1 MTMRA
6 LFDIQPL
13 LNHLVPGNLIL
24 TPNQRLASKILQAHE
39 QHQLQN
45 TDFWLTPQVLALDTW
60 MKQSWLELLDSAHP
74 MGHHTLLLSPAQEHC
89 VWQDIIENNPL
100 DIPLLRPHATAEVI
114 QQAYKNCQLWALNFD
129 TEEFDGTTESQFF
142 RDAAQQ
148 FQIHCQNNGQLS
160 QTDLPAILSDAFNQH
175 LLPPLNNIILV
186 GFDAIAPQH
195 QTLLNSA
202 TDSLFEHPIPPQ
214 DAQPIKLAVA
224 SADQEI
230 IQAAHWCRNLLENED
245 NPRIGLIVENL
256 AQHRQAIENVLV
268 RLLQP
273 HYLTPGTARYVQPFN
288 FSAGRPLD
296 QAPVIQHGLRLLK
309 LIAGHAEFNDAINLL
324 RSPFTLHDPQEIDLR
339 SIAEQQLRRF
349 PSPEITLSQLRLA
362 LEYAET
368 KLGRST
374 TKPLET
380 PENPAPSDTGTE
392 TATCCEAQSLSQ
404 RLLQLGTQ
412 LREQKS
418 LHQKQ
423 RPSQWANQIIT
434 WLEQLGWPGGRR
446 LDSVEYQQITTWYE
460 SLEQLGQLDPIQGNI
475 SLTQFIETLNRHT
488 QKTAF
493 QAKTNDSP
501 IQILGTLEAAG
512 LSFTHVWLTG
522 FNNKNW
528 PPSPAPNP
536 FIPISLQIKNNLP
549 RASSERELLIAQSIS
564 YKLSHSAPHVIA
576 SYYLMDDDVPC
587 DCSPLFSDFEEAGES
602 FTINTT
608 PINTTTINTTPINP
622 QKESSST
629 LEHYSDEL
637 APAVPP
643 NSAIRGGAGVLKN
656 QAACPS
662 RAFAIHRLH
671 ANRLEIPG
679 VGLSK
684 QLRGILL
691 HAIMASIWNQL
702 QTSEALA
709 QQNDEQ
715 LNALIHESIQHN
727 ILHLKKQAPNSLGER
742 FWDIEQQRLFEQV
755 ALWFQHERQ
764 RPPFE
769 VLAHEKATAIN
780 IAGLELNLII
790 DRIDRAFH
798 PDKNGEQLI
807 LVDYKT
813 GHPSLAQWESERPDD
828 PQLPLYT
835 LALEPEPDQPDSL
848 KSDQENA
855 SVAAIAFGQI
865 NVENST
871 LQGVGESG
879 LNIDGITTH
888 DKIRKTQF
896 ESWQQA
902 KTFWREQLTHLAQ
915 EFAQG
920 IARVDPKG
928 NTTCTYCNLQS
939 FCRINDS
946 ISSTKDEGS
955 AYS

>member
-1 MTMRA
+1 MRP

-13 LNHLVPGNLIL
+13 LAHIAPGNLIL
-24 TPNQRLASKILQAHE
+24 TPNQRLTSKILQAYE
-39 QHQLQN
+39 QQQIQHAE
-45 TDFWLTPQVLALDTW
+45 FWLTPQVLALDTW
-60 MKQSWLELLDSAHP
+60 IKENWLALLDSGHP
-74 MGHHTLLLSPAQEHC
+74 LGHHSLLLSPAQEHC

-114 QQAYKNCQLWALNFD
+114 QQAYKNCQLWKLDFD
-129 TEEFDGTTESQFF
+129 AEEFDGTAESQFF

-148 FQIHCQNNGQLS
+148 FQIACQDNGQLS
-160 QTDLPAILSDAFNQH
+160 QADLPATLSDAFNQH
-175 LLPPLNNIILV
+175 ILPPLNNIILV

-195 QTLLNSA
+195 QALLNQA
-202 TDSLFEHPIPPQ
+202 TASLFEHPITPQ
-214 DAQPIKLAVA
+214 DSQKIKFAVA
-224 SADQEI
+224 NADQEI
-230 IQAAHWCRNLLENED
+230 IQAAHWCKGILEQESESESEQESEHS
-245 NPRIGLIVENL
+245 PRIGIIVENL
-256 AQHRQAIENVLV
+256 GLERQAIENVFV
-268 RLLQP
+268 RVLQP
-273 HYLTPGTARYVQPFN
+273 QALNPNTPRYVQPFN
-288 FSAGRPLD
+288 FSAGTPLD
-296 QAPVIQHGLRLLK
+296 QAPVIQHALRLLK

-324 RSPFTLHDPQEIDLR
+324 RSPFNIYDPKEIDLR
-339 SIAEQQLRRF
+339 SLAEQQLRRF
-349 PSPEITLSQLRLA
+349 ASPEITLSQLRLA

-368 KLGRST
+368 KLGHST
-374 TKPLET
+374 AEHLNNT
-380 PENPAPSDTGTE
+380 ENPQPPEAAPSEAIPSEAIPPE
-392 TATCCEAQSLSQ
+392 TQSLSQ
-404 RLLQLGTQ
+404 RLLQLSTQ

-418 LHQKQ
+418 LTQKQ
-423 RPSQWANQIIT
+423 LPSQWANQTIT

-460 SLEQLGQLDPIQGNI
+460 SLEQLGQLDTVQGTV
-475 SLTQFIETLNRHT
+475 SFSQFLETLNRHT
-488 QKTAF
+488 QKLAF

-501 IQILGTLEAAG
+501 IQILGPLEAAG
-512 LSFTHVWLTG
+512 LSFTHVWLAG

-528 PPSPAPNP
+528 PPAPAPNP
-536 FIPISLQIKNNLP
+536 FIPIGLQIKNNLP

-564 YKLSHSAPHVIA
+564 YKLSHSAPQVIA

-587 DCSPLFSDFEEAGES
+587 DCSPLFADFDEANES
-602 FTINTT
+602 IATHV
-608 PINTTTINTTPINP
+608 TPINP
-622 QKESSST
+622 QKESLPT

-643 NSAIRGGAGVLKN
+643 NTAIRGGAGVLKN

-671 ANRLEIPG
+671 ANRLEIPN

-709 QQNDEQ
+709 QHSDEQ
-715 LNALIHESIQHN
+715 LNALILEAIQDN
-727 ILHLKKQAPNSLGER
+727 IRQLKTQAPNPLGQR

-755 ALWFQHERQ
+755 ELWFQHERQ

-769 VLAHEKATAIN
+769 VLAHEKATAIH

-790 DRIDRAFH
+790 DRIDLY
-798 PDKNGEQLI
+798 KEQLI

-835 LALEPEPDQPDSL
+835 LALEPEIEP
-848 KSDQENA
+848 KTA
-855 SVAAIAFGQI
+855 TVAAISFGQI

-871 LQGVGESG
+871 LHGVGEAG
-879 LNIDGITTH
+879 LNIEGITTH

-902 KTFWREQLTHLAQ
+902 KTFWRQQLTHLAQ

-946 ISSTKDEGS
+946 ISSTNDEGS